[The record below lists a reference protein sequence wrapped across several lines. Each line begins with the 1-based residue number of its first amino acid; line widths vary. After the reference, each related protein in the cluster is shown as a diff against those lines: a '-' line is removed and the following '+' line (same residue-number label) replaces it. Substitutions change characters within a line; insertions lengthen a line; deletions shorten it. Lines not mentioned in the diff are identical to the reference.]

1 MWRGT
6 LVGRLPARLGRV
18 SVVIGLIAV
27 LGFAIGA
34 PPASADEP
42 GVKLD
47 VQMNLKTDGSLAVT
61 STITVPPRASVTDR
75 LPLQVPVEANR
86 IQHFEVSDLTTT
98 GGASAQVDSGH
109 LVMSVPAGSST
120 VTYTVRGTVADSP
133 DLQQFTWLLAA
144 GWSAPIE
151 ALTGTFISPTA
162 SPDSPICAYGQLGE
176 RRLCSLTQTEVA
188 GTVTFQQNGLK
199 SGSVAVF
206 SVLLPSGTVTSTA
219 QFTPL
224 AGAGTAQVHDPA
236 GIIAVAVA
244 TLLALLLAGFGWL
257 RRRADEAVAHTAG
270 ATAQLLVP
278 QDGGLAFASPDG
290 VLPGQVGT
298 LTTGRARPADIGATI
313 LDLAVRNYLWIAE
326 LPGQGGAL
334 DFQISRRAPLDGAVT
349 DFERAVV
356 DAILPGG
363 RENVAASE
371 LTHRP
376 VNLVA
381 TRTKVAASVAD
392 SGWLRRNARR
402 LELAGFALLGIGAVA
417 AAGLAVL
424 GTGALWGVA
433 VAVLG
438 GGVAAAGRL
447 LPPRTQNGSRLAA
460 AISGM
465 RQYLTEV
472 NLADVEEAAR
482 PVLFQRAIP
491 YAHSLGEL
499 RGWLARWGPSQPAR
513 AEWYRP
519 AGDRSVLA
527 GLPTLAAVLDGVAA
541 QSEAIEER

>member
-1 MWRGT
+1 M
-6 LVGRLPARLGRV
+6 
-18 SVVIGLIAV
+18 
-27 LGFAIGA
+27 
-34 PPASADEP
+34 
-42 GVKLD
+42 KLD
-47 VQMNLKTDGSLAVT
+47 VQMNLKADGSLAVT
-61 STITVPPRASVTDR
+61 ATIAVPQGGSASDR
-75 LPLQVPVEANR
+75 LPLDIPVEANR
-86 IQHFEVSDLTTT
+86 VQHFQVSDLTTT
-98 GGASAQVDSGH
+98 GGASAQVDGRN
-109 LVMSVPAGSST
+109 LVISVPTGTST
-120 VTYTVRGTVADSP
+120 VTYTVAGTVSDSP

-144 GWSAPIE
+144 GWSSPIE
-151 ALTGTFISPTA
+151 TLTGTFVSPA
-162 SPDSPICAYGQLGE
+162 AAPDSPICAYGLLGE

-188 GTVTFQQNGLK
+188 GKVTFQQNGLK

-206 SVLLPSGTVTSTA
+206 SVLLPSGTVTATA
-219 QFTPL
+219 EFSPL
-224 AGAGTAQVHDPA
+224 AGAGAAPAHDL
-236 GIIAVAVA
+236 GGVIAVAVA
-244 TLLALLLAGFGWL
+244 TMLALLLAGFGWL
-257 RRRADEAVAHTAG
+257 RRRADDAVAHTAG

-278 QDGGLAFASPDG
+278 GDGGLAFASPDG

-334 DFQISRRAPLDGAVT
+334 DYQISRRAPLDGAVT

-356 DAILPGG
+356 DAVLPGG

-376 VNLVA
+376 VDLVA
-381 TRTKVAASVAD
+381 SRSKVAASVAD

-402 LELAGFALLGIGAVA
+402 LEWAGFALLGIGAVA
-417 AAGLAVL
+417 AACLAVL
-424 GTGALWGVA
+424 GAGVLWGVA

-447 LPPRTQNGSRLAA
+447 LPPRTKNGTRLAA

-472 NLADVEEAAR
+472 NLAEVEEAAR

-491 YAHSLGEL
+491 YAHALGEL